1 MNTISFQTP
10 ADVIHRDNTS
20 QEMKCLV
27 KESGVKNI
35 TYAREGFIYII
46 ENTINEYGSSEQ
58 GYFLSLGD
66 AVDAIKKCCDWYRS
80 NGTGKIYRITPGLR
94 NFDNPRVLVWQN

>member
-1 MNTISFQTP
+1 MNTTRFQTP
-10 ADVIHRDNTS
+10 TDAISRNNTPD
-20 QEMKCLV
+20 EMKCLV
-27 KESGVKNI
+27 KESGICNI
-35 TYAREGFIYII
+35 TYAREGYIYII
-46 ENTINEYGSSEQ
+46 ENTVNERGSSEQ

-94 NFDNPRVLVWQN
+94 TWDNPRVLVWQN

>member
-1 MNTISFQTP
+1 MNTTRMQTP
-10 ADVIHRDNTS
+10 ADAIHRNNTA
-20 QEMKCLV
+20 EEKKCLV
-27 KESGVKNI
+27 AESGVKHI
-35 TYAREGFIYII
+35 TYARDGYIYII
-46 ENTINEYGSSEQ
+46 ENTVNEYGSSEQ

-94 NFDNPRVLVWQN
+94 TWDNPRVLVWKN